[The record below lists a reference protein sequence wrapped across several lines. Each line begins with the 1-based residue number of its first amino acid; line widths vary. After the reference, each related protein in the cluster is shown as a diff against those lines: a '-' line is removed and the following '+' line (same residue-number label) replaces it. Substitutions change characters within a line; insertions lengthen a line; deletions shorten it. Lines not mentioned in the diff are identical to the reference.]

1 MKRHFLAYLLLMFT
15 VAACSQASRDS
26 KNISPAEK
34 SVAPNLNL
42 ESTEAVTDESTTD
55 KSISNSNETLSGIDF
70 DKKIIKNATVLL
82 EVKNNKDYA
91 QKMKD
96 IIKKHGAYISK
107 EENYNTEEKVETVLG
122 IRVPVPQFEG
132 LINELAFDDARQLE
146 RSVTSE
152 DITGQMIDVKARLE
166 AKKATREKYLEFLK
180 QGKTVED
187 VLRVQAEINN
197 IQEQIE
203 SAERRLAYLSN
214 QTQYSTITLTYFEP
228 KSGYEYNGKP
238 SFLSRI
244 GNAFI
249 NGGKWFVDLL
259 IAIIAIWP
267 FWLAI
272 AIIWLVIRQY
282 RKNKTI
288 NKNV

>member
-203 SAERRLAYLSN
+203 SAESRLAYLSN

>member
-1 MKRHFLAYLLLMFT
+1 MKRHFLAFLMLILAT
-15 VAACSQASRDS
+15 SACNQASRDS
-26 KNISPAEK
+26 NNFPTSEK
-34 SVAPNLNL
+34 SVAPGLKL
-42 ESTEAVTDESTTD
+42 ETTEGVSDESNTE
-55 KSISNSNETLSGIDF
+55 KSMSNNDESLANIDF

-82 EVKNNKDYA
+82 EVKNNNDYA
-91 QKMKD
+91 QKLKD

-122 IRVPVPQFEG
+122 IRVPVLQFEG
-132 LINELAFDDARQLE
+132 LINELAFDGARQLE
-146 RSVTSE
+146 RSVASE
-152 DITGQMIDVKARLE
+152 DVTGQMIDVKARLE

-203 SAERRLAYLSN
+203 SAESRLAYLGN
-214 QTQYSTITLTYFEP
+214 QTEYSTITLTYFEP
-228 KSGYEYNGKP
+228 KSGYEYNGEP
-238 SFLSRI
+238 GFWSRI

-249 NGGKWFVDLL
+249 NGGKWFVDLF
-259 IAIIAIWP
+259 IAIVAIWP

-272 AIIWLVIRQY
+272 AVIWLVIRQY